1 MRSLTKAQ
9 IKKGTYVL
17 VRADFNVPINNGKVL
32 DDTRIRVAYPTIDL
46 LRKKGARVIILS
58 HIGRTPEETLRPVAN
73 VLKKKYGTSFL
84 CLPEVLGERVLEVRE
99 KMRDG
104 EVLLLGNLRSM
115 PGEKGSDKEFAIAL
129 ATLGDIYV
137 NEAFPVSH
145 RADASVAVLPK
156 LLPSYAGLQFERE
169 VKELSRA
176 LKPAQPFVFILG
188 GAKAETKLPLLK
200 RFMKTADTVFVGAIL
215 ANDFFKAKGY
225 EVGKSKVDENLP
237 SLNILLKNKKLILPK
252 SVVVERSK
260 KQVTVLATEVS
271 KKESILDVSIESIDA
286 LAPQI
291 AKAKLILWNGPMG
304 WYEGGYTKAT
314 EKLLDLLSKTKAK
327 VIIGGGDTS
336 VLVEKKKMAHKF
348 TFVSTG
354 GGATLEF
361 LAQGTLPGIK
371 ALTPLALRK

>member
-1 MRSLTKAQ
+1 MKSIAKAH

-17 VRADFNVPINNGKVL
+17 VRADFNVPVKDGKAL
-32 DDTRIRVAYPTIDL
+32 DETRIKVAYPTIDL
-46 LRKKGARVIILS
+46 LRKKGARIILLS
-58 HIGRTPEETLRPVAN
+58 HIGRDPEETLRPVAN
-73 VLKKKYGTSFL
+73 VLKRKYGKDFL
-84 CLPEVLGERVLEVRE
+84 CLPEVLGERVLETRE
-99 KMRDG
+99 SMRNG
-104 EVLLLGNLRSM
+104 QILLLGNVRSL
-115 PGEKGSDKEFAIAL
+115 PGEKAGDKDFAQAL
-129 ATLGDIYV
+129 AALGDMYV

-145 RADASVAVLPK
+145 RADASIVALPK
-156 LLPSYAGLQFERE
+156 LLPHFAGLQFERE
-169 VKELSRA
+169 VKELSRV
-176 LKPAQPFVFILG
+176 LKPTHPFIFILG

-200 RFMKTADTVFVGAIL
+200 RFLKTADTVFVGAIL

-225 EVGKSKVDENLP
+225 EVGKSKVDEGLP
-237 SLNILLKNKKLILPK
+237 PLGSLLKNKKLILPET
-252 SVVVERSK
+252 VVVEK
-260 KQVTVLATEVS
+260 NKIPVTVSANAVLKEENIFDISV
-271 KKESILDVSIESIDA
+271 ESIEKLT
-286 LAPQI
+286 PQI
-291 AKAKLILWNGPMG
+291 TKAKLILWNGPMG

-371 ALTPLALRK
+371 VLK

>member
-1 MRSLTKAQ
+1 MLQNSMKSIAKAH

-17 VRADFNVPINNGKVL
+17 VRADFNVPVKDGKAL
-32 DDTRIRVAYPTIDL
+32 DETRIKVAYPTIDL
-46 LRKKGARVIILS
+46 LRKKGARIILLS
-58 HIGRTPEETLRPVAN
+58 HIGRDPEETLRPVAN
-73 VLKKKYGTSFL
+73 VLKRKYGKDFL
-84 CLPEVLGERVLEVRE
+84 CLPEVLGERVLETRE
-99 KMRDG
+99 SMRNG
-104 EVLLLGNLRSM
+104 QILLLGNVRSL
-115 PGEKGSDKEFAIAL
+115 PGEKAGDKDFAQAL
-129 ATLGDIYV
+129 AALGDMYV

-145 RADASVAVLPK
+145 RADASIVALPK
-156 LLPSYAGLQFERE
+156 LLPHFAGLQFERE
-169 VKELSRA
+169 VKELSRV
-176 LKPAQPFVFILG
+176 LKPTHPFIFILG

-200 RFMKTADTVFVGAIL
+200 RFLKTADTVFVGAIL

-225 EVGKSKVDENLP
+225 EVGKSKVDEGLP
-237 SLNILLKNKKLILPK
+237 PLGSLLKNKKLILPET
-252 SVVVERSK
+252 VVVEK
-260 KQVTVLATEVS
+260 NKIPVTVSANAVLKEENIFDISV
-271 KKESILDVSIESIDA
+271 ESIEKLT
-286 LAPQI
+286 PQI
-291 AKAKLILWNGPMG
+291 TKAKLILWNGPMG

-371 ALTPLALRK
+371 VLK